1 MNTLEKVMSIIGGIT
16 FLSLGLWFE
25 SAYSAGSTAHLIFVL
40 VFIVAVVAT
49 ILSYAWKPYKRK
61 VEKYD

>member
-25 SAYSAGSTAHLIFVL
+25 CAYSAGSTALLIFVL

-49 ILSYAWKPYKRK
+49 ILSYTWKPYKRK

>member
-16 FLSLGLWFE
+16 FLGLGLWFE
-25 SAYSAGSTAHLIFVL
+25 SAYSAGSTALLIFVL

-61 VEKYD
+61 VEKCD